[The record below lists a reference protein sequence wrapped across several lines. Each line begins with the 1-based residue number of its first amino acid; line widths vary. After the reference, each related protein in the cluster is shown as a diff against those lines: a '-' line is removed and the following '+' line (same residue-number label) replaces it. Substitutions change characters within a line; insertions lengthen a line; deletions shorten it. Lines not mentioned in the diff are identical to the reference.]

1 MNLTETKTIRLL
13 IVEDHE
19 VTRLGLRTLLGACPQ
34 FEIVGEAGSVA
45 ECLDAVA
52 RFKPDLLLLDV
63 RLRDGSGIEVCQR
76 LQREELDLK
85 VLVLTSYADDDL
97 VFDAITAGADG
108 YLLKEIH
115 GDKLI
120 QAIQDVAAGKS
131 ILDPVVTRRVMNRA
145 RNAASPTVHN
155 KLDVLSAQERRVVAL
170 VAEGKTNKEIG
181 LEMGLSDKT
190 VKNYL
195 SNAMEKLNLTR
206 RSHAAA
212 FFITQTH
219 QAPPSF
225 TL

>member
-1 MNLTETKTIRLL
+1 MNPTDKKTIRLL
-13 IVEDHE
+13 IVDDHQ
-19 VTRLGLRTLLGACPQ
+19 VTRLGLCTLLGACPQ

-45 ECLDAVA
+45 ETLEAVA
-52 RFKPDLLLLDV
+52 RLKPDLLLLDV
-63 RLRDGSGIEVCQR
+63 RLPDGSGIDVCQR
-76 LQREELDLK
+76 LQRMDFDLK

-97 VFDAITAGADG
+97 VFEAIAAGADG

-115 GDKLI
+115 GDNLI

-131 ILDPVVTRRVMNRA
+131 ILDPAITRRVMNRA
-145 RNAASPTVHN
+145 RDAASPAVPN
-155 KLDVLSAQERRVVAL
+155 KLDLLSAQERRVIAL

-206 RSHAAA
+206 RSGAAA
-212 FFITQTH
+212 FFVSQTRP
-219 QAPPSF
+219 APGSTPP
-225 TL
+225 

>member
-1 MNLTETKTIRLL
+1 MDLNETKTIRLL

-19 VTRLGLRTLLGACPQ
+19 VTRLGLRTLLGAYPQ

-45 ECLDAVA
+45 ECLDAVV

-63 RLRDGSGIEVCQR
+63 RLRDGSGIEVCRR
-76 LQREELDLK
+76 LQREDLDLK

-120 QAIQDVAAGKS
+120 QAIEDVAAGKS

-145 RNAASPTVHN
+145 RNAASPIVHN

-181 LEMGLSDKT
+181 VEMGLSDKT

-219 QAPPSF
+219 QAPRSSI
-225 TL
+225 L